1 MWWHPV
7 YDDDPEHGYLRDL
20 VVRATEQAV
29 GESAVRAAIDVVDTA
44 PQKK

>member
-7 YDDDPEHGYLRDL
+7 YDDERGHAYPRDL

-29 GESAVRAAIDVVDTA
+29 GGRAVDSVIDIGDA
-44 PQKK
+44 PARQP

>member
-7 YDDDPEHGYLRDL
+7 YDDDPEHAYLRDL

-29 GESAVRAAIDVVDTA
+29 GGRSLDSVIDIVDA
-44 PQKK
+44 PARQQ